1 MADQPRRFV
10 HDQQVGVL
18 VDDVEKFFQAQG
30 IVTTDGRRG
39 TRILFFTEGNEG
51 NKNENGFDANC
62 ANLRQFAKFVSTL
75 WLSLFSSVQI
85 PAFQIPASLGRGERL
100 WSRVFNRHA
109 AKPPRFLTTDGR
121 RGTRILFFTEGN
133 EGNKNEMV
141 LTLIAPICANL

>member
-62 ANLRQFAKFVSTL
+62 ANLRQFVKFVSTL
-75 WLSLFSSVQI
+75 SLSLFSSI
-85 PAFQIPASLGRGERL
+85 RAAGLGPEPHQEELGHFHGLE
-100 WSRVFNRHA
+100 
-109 AKPPRFLTTDGR
+109 
-121 RGTRILFFTEGN
+121 LFYNNWF
-133 EGNKNEMV
+133 
-141 LTLIAPICANL
+141 I